1 MYYHGPIH
9 TIFVG
14 TGLLAERRRCPYVS
28 HLWYI
33 CLWYYVV
40 RGLERDLLGD
50 RRNAI
55 AVEYVISVQKQ
66 PLRYVIISRKTL

>member
-1 MYYHGPIH
+1 M
-9 TIFVG
+9 
-14 TGLLAERRRCPYVS
+14 
-28 HLWYI
+28 
-33 CLWYYVV
+33 YYVV

-66 PLRYVIISRKTL
+66 PLQYIIISRKTL